1 MEPVVHTL
9 LFCPSASYKLPLS
22 LHCSKKLLPLCNTL
36 LHTME
41 RKRSLLERVRK
52 NVEEELENEL
62 EEEDETGPSL
72 TEEEKKRGLGSSNTG
87 GGRRASTGAAAAA
100 SGGGVSPPSCQA
112 ERCGADLT
120 DAKRY
125 HRRHKVCEF
134 HSKAPVVVVA
144 GLRQRFCQQ
153 CSRFHDLA
161 EFDESKRSC
170 RRRLAGHNERRRKSN
185 PEAANEGSKGHQHPK
200 ETTHCRIQMNLP
212 GSSGYKSFNIR

>member
-1 MEPVVHTL
+1 
-9 LFCPSASYKLPLS
+9 
-22 LHCSKKLLPLCNTL
+22 
-36 LHTME
+36 ME

-153 CSRFHDLA
+153 CSRFLQ
-161 EFDESKRSC
+161 SI
-170 RRRLAGHNERRRKSN
+170 LIQRKLVLSI
-185 PEAANEGSKGHQHPK
+185 AFYHACFS
-200 ETTHCRIQMNLP
+200 
-212 GSSGYKSFNIR
+212 

>member
-1 MEPVVHTL
+1 MEARSIERRRTL
-9 LFCPSASYKLPLS
+9 MMEKVRRN
-22 LHCSKKLLPLCNTL
+22 NT
-36 LHTME
+36 
-41 RKRSLLERVRK
+41 
-52 NVEEELENEL
+52 VEEEVENEV
-62 EEEDETGPSL
+62 EEEDGDFSL
-72 TEEEKKRGLGSSNTG
+72 TEEEKKKGAG
-87 GGRRASTGAAAAA
+87 GGRRGGG
-100 SGGGVSPPSCQA
+100 GGGVSPPSCQA

-134 HSKAPVVVVA
+134 HSKAPVVVVS

-170 RRRLAGHNERRRKSN
+170 RRRLAGHNERRRKTN
-185 PEAANEGSKGHQHPK
+185 PETANEGSSHSKGQQHQPK
-200 ETTHCRIQMNLP
+200 DTQCRIQMNLP